1 MANLY
6 HFKKKTHD
14 VGNRFC
20 LLYTEQVY
28 AMVNLVAFGFLFI
41 VSFASE
47 VKNTSKCT
55 FAAIT
60 IFTRFSAAALFKFLS
75 VSVATAN
82 RGRGL
87 FEGGSL

>member
-47 VKNTSKCT
+47 VKNTSKCEIAVKKANVKSPT
-55 FAAIT
+55 FTQLASQPVQSVRSAAI
-60 IFTRFSAAALFKFLS
+60 
-75 VSVATAN
+75 
-82 RGRGL
+82 
-87 FEGGSL
+87 